1 MAWASRVPVWAF
13 RAPAWAFRAPVWA
26 SRAWAFRVP
35 VWATRAAEWA
45 TRAAEWA
52 TRAAVWATR
61 AAVCLGAI
69 QEVDNTALKTVTA
82 TEARPTARF
91 PALWMGTLTVAPQA
105 ALTALLGPGKVMATA
120 TPPAAGKRRE
130 EDCLASS

>member
-35 VWATRAAEWA
+35 VWATRAA
-45 TRAAEWA
+45 
-52 TRAAVWATR
+52 VWATR

-69 QEVDNTALKTVTA
+69 QEVDNTALKTVMA
-82 TEARPTARF
+82 MEARPTARF